1 MEKMIRKSELVI
13 RRDGYYDV
21 YRNGNRL
28 IYIGNQGE
36 DRAARFRQD
45 VPIVDKPFR
54 VGLSPVVR
62 RAGFT
67 DRSRWQWERGND
79 AEGWTNVSGSAP
91 PSPTSVYTPTIADEG
106 YQLRAWVDYTDSRGN
121 RVKAMTVPSLPVQ
134 LGSVTDLLFFLHLV
148 PVDVD
153 DLPDH
158 RKQYSFDNLDFRFDD
173 YKLPLIGPPVVAVRE
188 LPDYAITR
196 IRTGQ
201 FLVNEDGSTTHL
213 WEGEIRFDE

>member
-13 RRDGYYDV
+13 RRDGYFDV
-21 YRNGNRL
+21 YRSGNRL
-28 IYIGNQGE
+28 FYVGNQGE

-45 VPIVDKPFR
+45 VPIVGKPFG

-67 DRSRWQWERGND
+67 DRSRWQWERGSD
-79 AEGWTNVSGSAP
+79 AEGWTNVSGSGP
-91 PSPTSVYTPTIADEG
+91 PSPTSVYTPAIADEG
-106 YQLRAWVDYTDSRGN
+106 YQLRAWVYYTDSRGN

-134 LGSVTDLLFFLHLV
+134 PGSVTDQLFFLHLI

-158 RKQYSFDNLDFRFDD
+158 RKQYGFDNLDFRFGD
-173 YKLPLIGPPVVAVRE
+173 YKLPQIERAVAVRK

-201 FLVNEDGSTTHL
+201 FLVNDDGSTAHL
-213 WEGEIRFDE
+213 WGGEIRFDE